1 MKSFYTSVVR
11 YGSSMLYRGY
21 DATGQKVF
29 KKEHFKP
36 TFFVNSPKDVGWRG
50 IDETLV
56 APVQLESM
64 REAKNWL
71 AKYNDVKG
79 FNVYG
84 ATNYIHQY
92 ITNKFPRDI
101 EFNRDKINVTS
112 IDIETEYNDGFPH
125 PDIADQKI
133 LAITIKNNID
143 NTYHVWGYGDYNI
156 EAALIKPVK
165 YYRCR
170 DEASL
175 LSKFLDFW
183 STYQNMPDV
192 ITGWNIRF
200 FDVPYL
206 INRTHRILG
215 VDMTKKFSPWG
226 LIDSREI
233 TKRGKKTNTFDIKGI
248 QQLDYMEL
256 FQKFGYSYGPQ
267 ESYRLNHIAYV
278 VLGEKKLSFEESGSL
293 KNLYKDD
300 FQKYI
305 DYNMKD
311 VQLIE
316 RLEDKLSL
324 ITLAMTIA
332 YKGGVN
338 YQDTFGVTAI
348 WESIIYRY
356 LNINKQVPLTT
367 QINSSDYMIAN
378 ATSQIAGGY
387 VKDPIPGSY
396 DWVVSFDLNSLYPNI
411 IVQTN
416 ISPETYHKFDN
427 AHQGVD
433 LYFKED
439 IKSKHSMAA
448 NGTKYR
454 KDIDGFIPN
463 IIKEY
468 YGERV
473 SVKKMQLAAEK
484 QYQKEKTYDL
494 EKQIATFEN
503 RQMAIKIL
511 LNSLYGALANKYF
524 KYFHPGMAEG
534 VTMTGQLTI
543 RWAEKAVN
551 NEINKVM
558 KTDDKDY
565 VIAIDTDSLYVD
577 FGSLIKKL
585 KPNDPVKF
593 LDKICVEH
601 FEPALKKS
609 YDELYS
615 KMNHH
620 IKRMEM
626 SREVIADRG
635 IWTAKKRYILNVH
648 NSEGI
653 QYAEP
658 KLKIMGIEAI
668 KSSTP
673 EVCRDKFKQIFKVL
687 ISGTEADTQKF
698 IRDFRNEFHSLP
710 PEDVSFP
717 RAVTNI
723 TSWKDKKTIY
733 GKGTPIH
740 VRGSLLYNK
749 NIKDLKLN
757 KKYESVSNGDR
768 IKFCYLKMP
777 NHIKENVIAFPDILP
792 KEFKLHKYIDY
803 DKQFNKTFIEPLELI
818 LDAINWSTEEK
829 ATLEDFFN

>member
-21 DATGQKVF
+21 DATGQKIF

-50 IDETLV
+50 IDGTLV

-101 EFNRDKINVTS
+101 EFNRDKINVTN
-112 IDIETEYNDGFPH
+112 IDIETEYSDGFPH
-125 PDIADQKI
+125 PDIADQKV

-143 NTYHVWGYGDYNI
+143 DTYHVWGYGDYDT

-183 STYQNMPDV
+183 STHQNMPDV

-215 VDMTKKFSPWG
+215 IDMTKKFSPWG

-356 LNINKQVPLTT
+356 LNTQRKVPLTT
-367 QINSSDYMIAN
+367 QIDSSDYMVEGAKTVDNPGPNERDRGYNSAIV
-378 ATSQIAGGY
+378 GGY
-387 VKDPIPGSY
+387 VKSPIPGSY

-439 IKSKHSMAA
+439 IKSKYSMAA
-448 NGTKYR
+448 NGTKYK

-593 LDKICVEH
+593 LDEICVKH

-620 IKRMEM
+620 TKRMEM

-635 IWTAKKRYILNVH
+635 IGTAKKR
-648 NSEGI
+648 
-653 QYAEP
+653 
-658 KLKIMGIEAI
+658 
-668 KSSTP
+668 
-673 EVCRDKFKQIFKVL
+673 
-687 ISGTEADTQKF
+687 
-698 IRDFRNEFHSLP
+698 
-710 PEDVSFP
+710 
-717 RAVTNI
+717 
-723 TSWKDKKTIY
+723 
-733 GKGTPIH
+733 
-740 VRGSLLYNK
+740 
-749 NIKDLKLN
+749 
-757 KKYESVSNGDR
+757 
-768 IKFCYLKMP
+768 
-777 NHIKENVIAFPDILP
+777 
-792 KEFKLHKYIDY
+792 
-803 DKQFNKTFIEPLELI
+803 
-818 LDAINWSTEEK
+818 
-829 ATLEDFFN
+829 